1 MPILIAVAVA
11 TLVVTVVLTLVARQG
26 RRGDPTDVRTGAD
39 GLVTEAQ
46 RHPMLRQFLR
56 DRRDTTKA
64 TGWLLT
70 VALIVIAVLTLLV
83 GLVLEMVQTHAG
95 FARWD
100 DAAARWGAAHTTGTA
115 ETIVR
120 NVTRLGSTP
129 VAIGICVVVA
139 LVEYRRIPTRAVPAF
154 LATVVASELL
164 ITNLIKVAVGR
175 ERPDV
180 ARLVSA
186 SGFSFPSGHT
196 ASSAATYAAIALVVG
211 RRRSRRTRA
220 ILAGIAGGIT
230 VAVAAS
236 RVLLGAHW
244 LTDVIAG
251 AALGWAIFSLCSI
264 AYGGRL
270 LHFGAPV
277 EQAEAVLEAAAP
289 AADMAAAAH
298 KSIPNSR
305 SRP

>member
-11 TLVVTVVLTLVARQG
+11 TLVVAVVLTLVTRQG
-26 RRGDPTDVRTGAD
+26 RRADPADVRAGAD

-64 TGWLLT
+64 TGWLLS
-70 VALIVIAVLTLLV
+70 VALIAIAILTLAV
-83 GLVLEMVQTHAG
+83 GLVLEMVQSHAG

-100 DAAARWGAAHTTGTA
+100 DAAARWGAGHTTEAA
-115 ETIVR
+115 EATLRV
-120 NVTRLGSTP
+120 VTRIGSTP
-129 VAIGICVVVA
+129 FIIGVCLIVA

-154 LATVVASELL
+154 LATVVASQLL
-164 ITNLIKVAVGR
+164 ITNLIKIAVGH

-180 ARLVSA
+180 ARLVAA

-196 ASSAATYAAIALVVG
+196 ASTAATYAAIALVVG
-211 RRRSRRTRA
+211 RRRSRRTKA
-220 ILAGIAGGIT
+220 LLAGIAGGIT
-230 VAVAAS
+230 VAVATS

-251 AALGWAIFSLCSI
+251 AALGWAIFALCSI

-277 EQAEAVLEAAAP
+277 EQAEAVLHAQTSPDAVGVTTHHTP
-289 AADMAAAAH
+289 T
-298 KSIPNSR
+298 NSR
-305 SRP
+305 SRS

>member
-11 TLVVTVVLTLVARQG
+11 SLVVTIVLTLVARQG
-26 RRGDPTDVRTGAD
+26 RRADPADVRTGAD
-39 GLVTEAQ
+39 GLVAEAQ
-46 RHPMLRQFLR
+46 RHPMFRQFLR

-70 VALIVIAVLTLLV
+70 IALLAITALTLAV

-100 DAAARWGAAHTTGTA
+100 DAAARWGAAHTTGAA
-115 ETIVR
+115 EATLR
-120 NVTRLGSTP
+120 NVTGLGSTP
-129 VAIGICVVVA
+129 VVIAVCLIVA
-139 LVEYRRIPTRAVPAF
+139 LVEYRRTPTRAVPAF
-154 LATVVASELL
+154 LATVVASQLL

-180 ARLVSA
+180 ARLVAA

-196 ASSAATYAAIALVVG
+196 ASTAAAYAAIALVVG
-211 RRRSRRTRA
+211 RRRSRGTKA
-220 ILAGIAGGIT
+220 ILAGLAGGIT
-230 VAVAAS
+230 VAVATS

-251 AALGWAIFSLCSI
+251 AALGWACFALCSI

-277 EQAEAVLEAAAP
+277 EHAEAVLDAEAPVAHRAAE
-289 AADMAAAAH
+289 AH
-298 KSIPNSR
+298 HTSPNSR
-305 SRP
+305 SRS